1 MDTSMFSFRL
11 DGQLAVVTGGGMGI
25 GAAISAAL
33 ASAGAR
39 VVIVDRDK
47 GAAARTVE
55 TLRDSGYAAE
65 AVIADIS
72 EEPSVVVEVERLV
85 ARVGSPGILVN
96 NAGLQHRKLLL
107 ETNAQDWDRMHAVNT
122 RGAFL
127 MLRECSKAMIAAGIR
142 GRIINICSLGIV
154 HPMIWGLAAY
164 ASSKGGL
171 MALTRNA
178 AFELAAH
185 GITVNAVLPGGIATP
200 GAAAATGPAP
210 AGPAL
215 RPSPLGR
222 CEPVDIAAA
231 VLFLASPAARLITAQ
246 SLSVDAGF
254 LLS

>member
-1 MDTSMFSFRL
+1 MDTPIFSFRL
-11 DGQLAVVTGGGMGI
+11 DGQWAVVTGGGMGI
-25 GAAISAAL
+25 GAAISASL

-39 VVIVDRDK
+39 VVVVDRDAS
-47 GAAARTVE
+47 AASGTVE
-55 TLRDSGYAAE
+55 SLRASGHTAE
-65 AVIADIS
+65 AVILDIS
-72 EEPSVVVEVERLV
+72 DETSVTHEMQRLV
-85 ARVGSPGILVN
+85 ARVGSPNILVN
-96 NAGLQHRKLLL
+96 NAGIQHRKLLL
-107 ETNAQDWDRMHAVNT
+107 ETNAQEWDRMHAVNT

-127 MLRECSKAMIAAGIR
+127 MLRECSKAMIAAGIQ
-142 GRIINICSLGIV
+142 GRVVNIVSLGIL
-154 HPMIWGLAAY
+154 HPMIYGLAAY

-200 GAAAATGPAP
+200 GAMAATGPAV

-231 VLFLASPAARLITAQ
+231 VVFLASPAARLITAQ
-246 SLSVDAGF
+246 SLCVDAGF

>member
-1 MDTSMFSFRL
+1 MDTSNFSFRL

-25 GAAISAAL
+25 GAGISAGL

-39 VVIVDRDK
+39 VVVVDRDAS
-47 GAAARTVE
+47 AASGTVE
-55 TLRDSGYAAE
+55 TLRASGHTAE
-65 AVIADIS
+65 AVLLDIS
-72 EEPSVVVEVERLV
+72 EETSVTREMQRLV
-85 ARVGSPGILVN
+85 DRVGTPNILVN
-96 NAGLQHRKLLL
+96 NAGLQHRNLLVD
-107 ETNAQDWDRMHAVNT
+107 TTAQEWDRMHAVNT

-127 MLRECSKAMIAAGIR
+127 MLRECSKAMIAAGIP
-142 GRIINICSLGIV
+142 GRVINIVSLGIL
-154 HPMIWGLAAY
+154 HPMIHGLAAY

-200 GAAAATGPAP
+200 GAMAATGPAV
-210 AGPAL
+210 AGPGL

-231 VLFLASPAARLITAQ
+231 VVFLASPAARLITAQ
-246 SLSVDAGF
+246 SLCVDAGF